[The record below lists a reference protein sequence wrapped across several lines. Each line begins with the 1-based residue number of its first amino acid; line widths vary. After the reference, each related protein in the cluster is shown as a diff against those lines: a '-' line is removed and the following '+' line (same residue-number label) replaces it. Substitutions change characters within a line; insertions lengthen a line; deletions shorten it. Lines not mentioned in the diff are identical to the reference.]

1 MIERLSNI
9 RSTTQISEC
18 IRCGTCCKK
27 GGPSFHIE
35 DKALIDKGIILT
47 KYLYTIRKGEPAYD
61 NIKEH
66 IHPAA
71 TDIIK
76 IRGQKDSWTCIF
88 FDEEKNNCRIYQN
101 RPIECKALKCWD
113 TRKIEKLYSK
123 NRLTRKDLL
132 SKVNGLWDLIEDHQ
146 SRCSYEKIKSLVE
159 GINKDKKKDA
169 LEGLKD
175 IILYETHFRLLIV
188 EKGMIAPEMV
198 DFLFGRPLTET
209 MRMFGFKE
217 NHRVPVFC

>member
-1 MIERLSNI
+1 MIESLSNI
-9 RSTTQISEC
+9 NSATPISEC

-35 DKALIDKGIILT
+35 DKYLIEKGIILS

-61 NIKEH
+61 NVKEH
-66 IHPAA
+66 ILPAA

-76 IRGQKDSWTCIF
+76 IKGKKGSLACIF
-88 FDEEKNNCRIYQN
+88 FYKKNNNCRIYEK
-101 RPIECKALKCWD
+101 RPIECKVLKCWD
-113 TRKIEKLYSK
+113 TEEIEKLYSK

-132 SKVNGLWDLIEDHQ
+132 SKVNGLWDLIEDHH
-146 SRCSYEKIKSLVE
+146 SHCSYEKIKRLVE
-159 GINKDKKKDA
+159 IINKDKKNT

-175 IILYETHFRLLIV
+175 IIWYDTHFRLLIA
-188 EKGMIAPEMV
+188 EKGKIEPEMV

-209 MRMFGFKE
+209 IKMFGFKE
-217 NHRVPVFC
+217 LRLNDRR